1 MPKPIWI
8 PTFSRQIVMNAINLH
23 FYFPSITA
31 PITHFYFPSITAPRV
46 ALVVAGNAQ
55 YDVMK
60 MYAWLHYKY
69 AT

>member
-1 MPKPIWI
+1 
-8 PTFSRQIVMNAINLH
+8 MNSYIQLPDRDERDELTH
-23 FYFPSITA
+23 FYFLSITA